1 MASLCKWSLVAISL
15 VSIVQATPLSTNPH
29 YSPSFRSGLSLAPLE
44 ESHHPHGTLNDSYIV
59 VLKKHLAPSHLANH
73 LNFLQAAHN
82 ADPLQSENA
91 GVRHVYDHFN
101 GYSGRFTPQVVEQLR
116 AMPEVDYIEKDQIVR
131 TMKVQS
137 DAPWVSFRSYLS
149 DRG

>member
-1 MASLCKWSLVAISL
+1 MA
-15 VSIVQATPLSTNPH
+15 
-29 YSPSFRSGLSLAPLE
+29 
-44 ESHHPHGTLNDSYIV
+44 TLNDSTSSS
-59 VLKKHLAPSHLANH
+59 LRRTWPFSLGQPLE
-73 LNFLQAAHN
+73 LLQAAHN

-137 DAPWVSFRSYLS
+137 GAPW
-149 DRG
+149 